1 MHTRALVQPGLCP
14 TVQQKEGDLP
24 LAWFSPRCWCKQQAG
39 RGGINH
45 SGVADEQGQCRNA
58 ATCPRLFWTSSQG
71 RRVGTSSL
79 SLHGALSLFGQSKEM
94 WVFYL
99 QVTCLCWGQASVSH
113 IPNSLRQLIYSKPI
127 AMGFSQGLGARVGV
141 VPVLL
146 VLYCDSLVPSFWLF
160 QCFAVWSLFPSF
172 LPAFPLG
179 SSGAARCQPGR
190 LLHGSARTESRR
202 RQGWAAASLGVPC
215 TSVTSATCSSRASPM
230 GGNPLPAP
238 GMAAVL
244 REGVMLPAQRFHR
257 AQRGNLSGSL

>member
-1 MHTRALVQPGLCP
+1 MQKCGDVPKAVLDEQSGQEGWHQQPVP
-14 TVQQKEGDLP
+14 PWSSLP
-24 LAWFSPRCWCKQQAG
+24 LWAKQRDVGVLLAG
-39 RGGINH
+39 YVSVLGTGICVPH
-45 SGVADEQGQCRNA
+45 PQLIT
-58 ATCPRLFWTSSQG
+58 ATH
-71 RRVGTSSL
+71 
-79 SLHGALSLFGQSKEM
+79 LH
-94 WVFYL
+94 
-99 QVTCLCWGQASVSH
+99 
-113 IPNSLRQLIYSKPI
+113 PQLIYSKPI